1 MRLIICY
8 TPYCVS
14 GDHRCG
20 VYVRNDGRANVS
32 RNSATCAYAQYLDG
46 RDMVDGK
53 VQQTVHS
60 RTGCAASERS
70 YNHTGY
76 SRVSCNTVHSSQYC
90 VRVHVHDCVHVRVH
104 GHSVGQGVSNPNECS
119 S

>member
-32 RNSATCAYAQYLDG
+32 HNSATCADAQYLDG
-46 RDMVDGK
+46 RGMVDDK
-53 VQQTVHS
+53 VQQTVHFHID
-60 RTGCAASERS
+60 CAAS
-70 YNHTGY
+70 
-76 SRVSCNTVHSSQYC
+76 
-90 VRVHVHDCVHVRVH
+90 
-104 GHSVGQGVSNPNECS
+104 
-119 S
+119 